1 MGIILVTGRCD
12 QIDRIVGLEMGADD
26 YVTKPLELRE
36 LVVRVKTFCGAS
48 IWPAPRRK
56 MLVKT
61 AICFPVTA

>member
-36 LVVRVKTFCGAS
+36 LVVRVKNLCGAS
-48 IWPAPRRK
+48 IWPAHAAK
-56 MLVKT
+56 
-61 AICFPVTA
+61 CQ